1 MKQIAS
7 AIGVLFIGSALFFGA
22 GFLIAYVIL
31 DLAHLFDIP
40 HLKSLSL
47 WQSYGLT
54 IVFSILV
61 MKSKPRKSDDPE
73 EDKIA
78 AGVAE
83 SITGA
88 LNVLMIWGL
97 CYLAKFLFV

>member
-7 AIGVLFIGSALFFGA
+7 FIGVLFIGSALFFGI
-22 GFLIAYVIL
+22 GFLVAYVIL
-31 DLAHLFDIP
+31 DLAQLFDVP
-40 HLKSLSL
+40 YLKSLTL
-47 WQSYGLT
+47 WQSFGLT
-54 IVFSILV
+54 IVFSVLS
-61 MKSKPRKSDDPE
+61 MKAKPRKNDDPE

-78 AGVAE
+78 IGVAD

-97 CYLAKFLFV
+97 CYLANFLFL